1 MIGIKDTT
9 KKETYKVTVGAVS
22 FQMTKEE
29 AKALAMRIEKIFG
42 DDDSRVEL
50 QKQTIDKNL
59 STTERIDLIFKLKG
73 KHQGEANTN
82 SSKEYPIGKIA

>member
-1 MIGIKDTT
+1 MTAY
-9 KKETYKVTVGAVS
+9 KKQSEKTYKVTVGAIS

-29 AKALAMRIEKIFG
+29 AKNLAMRIEKMFG
-42 DDDSRVEL
+42 NDATRVEL
-50 QKQTIDKNL
+50 QKQTMDKNL

-82 SSKEYPIGKIA
+82 STKEYPIGKIA